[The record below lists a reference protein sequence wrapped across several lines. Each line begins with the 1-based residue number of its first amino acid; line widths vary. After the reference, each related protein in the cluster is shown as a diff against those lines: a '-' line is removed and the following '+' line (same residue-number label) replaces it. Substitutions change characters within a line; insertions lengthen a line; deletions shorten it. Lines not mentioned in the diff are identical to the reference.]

1 MNKTLLI
8 LLPAFAYAQNSL
20 INSPDFRRA
29 LVIASII
36 GSIYI
41 LTLLVRKIVYRYT
54 HKEESEES
62 IQQYIFIKKSLNFA
76 FVVIA
81 LLILGIA
88 YSENF
93 AQGLAIFGVIGA
105 GLTIVLKELVL
116 SFVAWI
122 VIMMGTAIRLGDRI
136 KVDKDGKP
144 IIGDVVD
151 ISLTRITLYE
161 NITNDSVTD
170 HKKAGRIIFVP
181 NYLILTHEVYNYT
194 HLSMKTIIDLVEI
207 NLSFDSNFNK
217 AEAITLEV
225 VESISGRYMDMAKR
239 QYDKLKDRYTLRN
252 MPTYPKIVFY
262 PSTKGNGITMGI
274 WYITPYREILRLK
287 SELTKQCTSRLNS
300 EEDIHLMYTGNSMY
314 LETST
319 HKEVLASKLTCK
331 D

>member
-1 MNKTLLI
+1 MKKYILF
-8 LLPAFAYAQNSL
+8 LLPIMAYAQNAL
-20 INSPDFRRA
+20 MDSPDFRRA
-29 LVIASII
+29 LMVGSIIASI
-36 GSIYI
+36 YV
-41 LTLLVRKIVYRYT
+41 LVLLVRNIVYRYT
-54 HKEESEES
+54 QKKKSERTK
-62 IQQYIFIKKSLNFA
+62 QQNIFNKKSLNFA
-76 FVVIA
+76 FVIIS
-81 LLILGIA
+81 LLILGVA
-88 YSENF
+88 YNENF

-122 VIMMGTAIRLGDRI
+122 VIMMGSAIRLGDRI

-144 IIGDVVD
+144 IIGDVID
-151 ISLTRITLYE
+151 ISLTKITLYE

-181 NYLILTHEVYNYT
+181 NYFILTHEVYNYT

-207 NLSFDSNFNK
+207 NLSFDSNFDK

-239 QYDKLKDRYTLRN
+239 QYDILKDRYTLRN

-287 SELTKQCTSRLNS
+287 SELTKQTVGRLDK
-300 EEDIHLMYTGNSMY
+300 EGDIHLMYTGNSMY
-314 LETST
+314 LETNA
-319 HKEVLASKLTCK
+319 HKEAFISKLT
-331 D
+331 

>member
-1 MNKTLLI
+1 M
-8 LLPAFAYAQNSL
+8 PAALFAQNSFWDL
-20 INSPDFRRA
+20 PDYRRA
-29 LVIASII
+29 IVVGSII
-36 GSIYI
+36 SSVYI
-41 LTLLVRKIVYRYT
+41 TMLLVRNIVYRYT
-54 HKEESEES
+54 HKQESEES
-62 IQQYIFIKKSLNFA
+62 NQQYIFIKKSLNFA
-76 FVVIA
+76 FVIIS

-88 YSENF
+88 YNENF

-116 SFVAWI
+116 SFVAW
-122 VIMMGTAIRLGDRI
+122 VIMMMGSAIRLGDRI

-161 NITNDSVTD
+161 NITNDSVTE
-170 HKKAGRIIFVP
+170 HKKAGRIIFIP
-181 NYLILTHEVYNYT
+181 NYFVLTHEIYNYT

-207 NLSFDSNFNK
+207 NLSFDSNLDK
-217 AEAITLEV
+217 AEAIIKEV
-225 VESISGRYMDMAKR
+225 VESISGRYTEMAKK

-252 MPTYPKIVFY
+252 MPAYPKIVFY

-287 SELTKQCTSRLNS
+287 SELTKQAIFRLNK

-314 LETST
+314 LQTSAQKDT
-319 HKEVLASKLTCK
+319 LAATFTCK

>member
-1 MNKTLLI
+1 MKKIVLN
-8 LLPAFAYAQNSL
+8 LLPVLACAQSS
-20 INSPDFRRA
+20 IVNSPDFKRA
-29 LVIASII
+29 LVVASII
-36 GSIYI
+36 ASVYI
-41 LTLLVRKIVYRYT
+41 LMLLARNIVYRYT
-54 HKEESEES
+54 HKEESEEGV
-62 IQQYIFIKKSLNFA
+62 QQYIFIKKSLNFA
-76 FVVIA
+76 FVIIS

-88 YSENF
+88 YNENF
-93 AQGLAIFGVIGA
+93 VQGLAIFGVIGA

-122 VIMMGTAIRLGDRI
+122 VMMMGSAIRLGDRI

-161 NITNDSVTD
+161 NITNDSITD

-181 NYLILTHEVYNYT
+181 NYFVLTHEVYNYT
-194 HLSMKTIIDLVEI
+194 HLSMKTIIDLVEL
-207 NLSFDSNFNK
+207 NLSFDSNFEK
-217 AEAITLEV
+217 AEAITYEV
-225 VESISGRYMDMAKR
+225 ASSISGRYMDMAKR

-274 WYITPYREILRLK
+274 WFITPYREILRLK
-287 SELTKQCTSRLNS
+287 SDLTKQCIARLDK

-319 HKEVLASKLTCK
+319 HKEALVSKFTCK
-331 D
+331 G